1 MSDNQIETLGWS
13 IILTS
18 IFFIGFLR
26 WGIISYLY
34 EREIDKIYAQ
44 KNYHIV
50 EGKIYNYE
58 NNSRPKRH
66 SIIFYVDGIK
76 FNGRIAF
83 DGELS
88 NDIVVRIKYASKT
101 VKHGENT
108 ILEIEDINCVLPK
121 L

>member
-1 MSDNQIETLGWS
+1 MSDNQMEILGWS
-13 IILTS
+13 ITLAS
-18 IFFIGFLR
+18 FFFIGFLR

-34 EREIDKIYAQ
+34 EREIDKIYTQ

-58 NNSRPKRH
+58 NHSRPKQH
-66 SIIFYVDGIK
+66 SITFYVEGIK
-76 FNGRIAF
+76 FNGRITF
-83 DGELS
+83 DRELS
-88 NDIVVRIKYASKT
+88 NGIVVRIKYASKT